1 MQVGWIDFS
10 PEERSR
16 TLTVLSSLS
25 EPGSVDE
32 LGIGIVRD
40 AMADKLFPGT
50 STLLTKARY
59 FFLVPYLSRYLEEGH
74 DNTRQDPRILRNSF
88 RDLERACA
96 RGLRSSERARGHS
109 DEGIIGRVALASG
122 KWVAR
127 GPGEIYWASLR
138 ALGFMRQGAPD
149 SYQAQF
155 AYLADARMR
164 DRQYRNVSA
173 EGDEG
178 DGLSDDKLALGSM
191 WNLPRESYGD
201 WRKAWEKWDSEASI
215 ALTHEEAVFLRNRIV
230 ASRPDSLYALILTDE
245 ELRRIALASIYG
257 EGGTSGDSSLHEFL
271 SHGLARMRDL
281 SPELARSCAIA
292 DGFSELVFGCRI
304 AYNMQLSGL
313 EESGANEWEGFTPRA
328 AEVAHGVDL
337 DDVGRELNLSWH
349 PGFQT
354 LRAFLLR
361 SAACMESGDLD
372 GLKEQVRRR
381 EAAIKGTRRKIG
393 AKNSGDFAWRGGHRL
408 PYRFANAM
416 AIVREI
422 EEAGGCDA

>member
-32 LGIGIVRD
+32 LGVGIVRD
-40 AMADKLFPGT
+40 AMAERLFPGT

-59 FFLVPYLSRYLEEGH
+59 FFLVPYLSRYLEEGF
-74 DNTRQDPRILRNSF
+74 DDSRQDPRALRSRF
-88 RDLERACA
+88 RDLEQSCA
-96 RGLRSSERARGHS
+96 KGLRNCERAHGRS

-122 KWVAR
+122 KWVTR

-138 ALGFMRQGAPD
+138 TLGFMRQGAPD

-155 AYLADARMR
+155 AYLADARTR
-164 DRQYRNVSA
+164 DRRYRNDQA
-173 EGDEG
+173 EGDG
-178 DGLSDDKLALGSM
+178 DDGLSDDRLALGSM
-191 WNLPRESYGD
+191 WNLPRGSYRD
-201 WRKAWEKWDSEASI
+201 WREAWERWGSEASI
-215 ALTHEEAVFLRNRIV
+215 ALTQEEAAFLRNRIV
-230 ASRPDSLYALILTDE
+230 SSRPGSLYALILTDDG
-245 ELRRIALASIYG
+245 LRSIAIASTYG
-257 EGGTSGDSSLHEFL
+257 EGGTTGDSSFHEFL
-271 SHGLARMRDL
+271 SHGLPRIQGL
-281 SPELARSCAIA
+281 SPELARTCAIA
-292 DGFSELVFGCRI
+292 DGFSELVLGCRI
-304 AYNMQLSGL
+304 AYNMQLGGL
-313 EESGANEWEGFTPRA
+313 EESGASEWDDFAPRA
-328 AEVAHGVDL
+328 SEVARGVDL
-337 DDVGRELNLSWH
+337 DGVGQELGLAWH

-361 SAACMESGDLD
+361 SAACMESGDLE
-372 GLKEQVRRR
+372 GLKELVRRR
-381 EAAIKGTRRKIG
+381 EAAIKGARRKIG
-393 AKNSGDFAWRGGHRL
+393 AKNAGDFAWRGGHRL